1 MTTKIKRK
9 FTVIKRFGILAIT
22 LIAVVGCQK
31 KAAAL
36 QSNVHR
42 TGNGYGYSITVKN
55 KILIKQDFIPGTEG
69 NHAFCDSLDAEKVAS
84 SVLTKLKQKEMPTIT
99 PAELKVLKIK
109 TKC

>member
-1 MTTKIKRK
+1 MMTKIKRK

-22 LIAVVGCQK
+22 LIAIVSCQK
-31 KAAAL
+31 KDPTL
-36 QSNVHR
+36 QSSVHR
-42 TGNGYGYSITVKN
+42 TGNGFGYSIMVKN

-69 NHAFCDSLDAEKVAS
+69 NHIFCDSLDAEKVAS

-99 PAELKVLKIK
+99 PAELKALKIK

>member
-1 MTTKIKRK
+1 MTKIKRK

-22 LIAVVGCQK
+22 LITVVACHK
-31 KAAAL
+31 KDPAL

-69 NHAFCDSLDAEKVAS
+69 NNVFCDSLDAAKVAN
-84 SVLTKLKQKEMPTIT
+84 SVLNKLKQKEMPTIT
-99 PAELKVLKIK
+99 PAELKALKIK